1 MMPLLANLP
10 LHYRSTMPQHH
21 IRNAL
26 SVTALSVYT
35 LTALAQDS
43 APGIVGKDGWLFYR
57 HEFAEDARGADI
69 SVDLIQRINKLL
81 TAQGTAVAVALA
93 PLKARV
99 YAEHLPAG
107 TVLSAAQTGQ
117 HDRLL
122 AKLRDAGV
130 LTVDLNKAFVQ
141 SAKRVGEFPL
151 FIRQDTHWSAPGAL
165 VAAEAIRDA
174 VLATPALKTAYE
186 ATPAAP
192 YNLTWSTQKWPVEG
206 DLIQQLP
213 KGAPKFDKELVSVFE
228 VKRTQPAASLLG
240 NAPMV
245 GITLMGSSYSAEWT
259 QFPAAL
265 KYALQRDTLS
275 ISVAADQ
282 GQWVGLES
290 YLRDD
295 AFQNNRPKL
304 LIWEMPERD
313 VKSPPDMP
321 YREARYVMDNTE
333 WLLRAAAWVQT
344 SCKVSGN
351 TLRIEATS
359 LGSKRTGNE
368 ISAGATEEADYL
380 EFSFAQ
386 PVDRLDYLAAQ
397 LVNQGSKTL
406 TLEATGPGLP
416 ARRFTLPVAGDE
428 QPHAF
433 RTPLWSKSGGY
444 NKLKIYPGKT
454 RGFTFKTPQ
463 LCQQPADL
471 LS

>member
-1 MMPLLANLP
+1 MTCAPTPTRTTLLPILLTLCSLP
-10 LHYRSTMPQHH
+10 T
-21 IRNAL
+21 
-26 SVTALSVYT
+26 
-35 LTALAQDS
+35 LAQDTP
-43 APGIVGKDGWLFYR
+43 PGIVGKDGWLFYR
-57 HEFAEDARGADI
+57 HEFAEDPKGADI
-69 SVDLIQRINKLL
+69 SVDLIQRISRLL
-81 TAQGTAVAVALA
+81 TAQGTAVTVALA

-107 TVLSAAQTGQ
+107 LTLSPAQLGQ

-141 SAKRVGEFPL
+141 SPKRVGEFPL

-174 VLATPALKTAYE
+174 VLSTPALKAAYE

-192 YNLTWSTQKWPVEG
+192 YSLTWSTQKWPVEG

-213 KGAPKFDKELVSVFE
+213 KGAPKQEKEMVSVFE
-228 VKRTQPAASLLG
+228 VKRTQQAASLLG
-240 NAPMV
+240 NAPHIGV
-245 GITLMGSSYSAEWT
+245 TLMGSSYSADWT

-265 KYALQRDTLS
+265 KYTLQRDTLS

-304 LIWEMPERD
+304 LIWELPERD

-333 WLLRAAAWVQT
+333 WLLRAAAWVQAGCKT
-344 SCKVSGN
+344 STN
-351 TLRIEATS
+351 TVQIEATS
-359 LGSKRTGNE
+359 LGSKKTGSE
-368 ISAGATEEADYL
+368 VSVPGSEESDYL
-380 EFSFAQ
+380 ELSFAR
-386 PVDRLDYLAAQ
+386 PVDKLDYLAAQ
-397 LVNQGSKTL
+397 LTSHGSKTL
-406 TLEATGPGLP
+406 TLEATGPGVTT
-416 ARRFTLPVAGDE
+416 RKFTLSVAGDE
-428 QPHAF
+428 HAHVF
-433 RTPLWSKSGGY
+433 KTPLWTKSAGY
-444 NKLKIYPGKT
+444 TKLKIYPGKT
-454 RGFTFKTPQ
+454 RGFSLKTPQ